1 MKRAV
6 LILLLVL
13 AGAGTDAAAQSESP
27 GQSRI
32 AYDTLSV
39 ASDMYE
45 LPLMPAGALSY
56 PASYGLP
63 KIYLPQPFEMPLSA
77 GYGISDFPSFST
89 LLPAPVEFVM
99 PDRDL
104 FLSISRSR
112 SREGIV
118 IPTYSVNTNRM
129 IISNGG
135 YMPLILR
142 GDHALGLTG
151 SQQRFPSMGFSNSLS
166 VGYVWQATDGITL
179 YGNLNASDNMYH
191 LNRFKDIGVSG
202 RARVRV
208 TDGIWL
214 NGYGSYSLYN
224 NAGTQPMPPGMYPKN
239 SFGGT
244 IEVKVSDGF
253 GIEGGAFRE
262 YDPFSRR
269 WVTQPYIMPVFY

>member
-1 MKRAV
+1 M
-6 LILLLVL
+6 LILLLAL
-13 AGAGTDAAAQSESP
+13 AGAVTDTAAQSELS
-27 GQSRI
+27 GQSGI

-39 ASDMYE
+39 TSDMYE
-45 LPLMPAGALSY
+45 LPLMPAGAHSY
-56 PASYGLP
+56 PASYNLP
-63 KIYLPQPFEMPLSA
+63 KIHLPQPFEMPLSA
-77 GYGISDFPSFST
+77 GYGMPDFPALSN
-89 LLPAPVEFVM
+89 LPPAPVEFVM
-99 PDRDL
+99 RDRDL
-104 FLSISRSR
+104 FLSISRFR
-112 SREGIV
+112 SQEGIV
-118 IPTYSVNTNRM
+118 IPAAGVNSNRM
-129 IISNGG
+129 ILSNSG
-135 YMPLILR
+135 YLPLVLY

-151 SQQRFPSMGFSNSLS
+151 SRQRFPSMGFSNSLS

-224 NAGTQPMPPGMYPKN
+224 NAGMQPMPPGMYPKN